1 MYDPK
6 YFSLSEFDSP
16 DLPHSG
22 RANMDATFLQMLD
35 SARDKAGI
43 PFKITSGYRTAE
55 YNQSLKDRG
64 YKASPNSSHLKGL
77 AVDVSAT
84 DSATKY
90 KIIEAAISVGINRIG
105 IASTFVHLDIDR
117 DKPANVIWTY

>member
-6 YFSLSEFDSP
+6 YFSFSEFDSP

-22 RANMDATFLQMLD
+22 RANMDSDFLRMLD
-35 SARDKAGI
+35 TARDKAGI

-64 YKASPNSSHLKGL
+64 YKASPNSSHLKGC
-77 AVDVSAT
+77 AADIACTSGVDRW
-84 DSATKY
+84 
-90 KIIEAAISVGINRIG
+90 KIISALIDAGFNRIG
-105 IASTFVHLDIDR
+105 VAKGFVHVDNDSE
-117 DKPANVIWTY
+117 KSASVWTY

>member
-6 YFSLSEFDSP
+6 YFALSEFDSP
-16 DLPHSG
+16 DFPASG
-22 RANMDATFLQMLD
+22 LNMDATFLQMLD

-64 YKASPNSSHLKGL
+64 YKASPNSSHLKGC
-77 AVDVSAT
+77 AADIACTSGVDRW
-84 DSATKY
+84 
-90 KIIEAAISVGINRIG
+90 KIISALIDAGFNRIG
-105 IASTFVHLDIDR
+105 VAKGFIHVDNDP
-117 DKPANVIWTY
+117 DKSPAIWTY